1 MLKVENSDVIKHVLS
16 SLVDVTSS
24 KTSEEHALLMV
35 KTLLKNLEL
44 EYDFLRYIKIDDVE
58 GIDNNLD
65 AIVVVS
71 DINYVESIR
80 IGKAIQEI
88 IDVLKKHLGKK
99 AGYYFIREFRE
110 DLGEDY
116 HSVIKNMDVDLRL
129 VEMQDKLFGWDSEKY
144 TIRKDED
151 ENISYVEHKEDDE
164 LKRKIMVV
172 DDNTDI
178 LYVVKEKLERLKD
191 GYKVTGASSGKK
203 CLELLKGGEIPDLI
217 LLDIMMPDMN
227 GWDVLAKLRNKS
239 AWKNIPVLFL
249 TAKTDD
255 TSKGLGTLTSD
266 GYITKP
272 FDATDL
278 YDIIE
283 KVFMQRCENVE
294 SKKF

>member
-1 MLKVENSDVIKHVLS
+1 
-16 SLVDVTSS
+16 
-24 KTSEEHALLMV
+24 MV

-44 EYDFLRYIKIDDVE
+44 EHDFLRHVKIDDVE
-58 GIDNNLD
+58 GIESNLD

-80 IGKAIQEI
+80 IGRAIQEI

-110 DLGEDY
+110 DLGEEY
-116 HSVIKNMDVDLRL
+116 HSIIKNMDVDLRL